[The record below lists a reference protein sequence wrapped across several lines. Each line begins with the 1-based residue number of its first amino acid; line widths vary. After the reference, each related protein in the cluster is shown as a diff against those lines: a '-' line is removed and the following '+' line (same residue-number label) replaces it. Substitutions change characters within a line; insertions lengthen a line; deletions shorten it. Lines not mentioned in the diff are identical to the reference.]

1 VASLKDFASKDIV
14 NVDGRAKVSEIV
26 VVVDGGGA
34 GRGSTIST
42 SLSLADEFLHASLLL
57 SKHEISP

>member
-1 VASLKDFASKDIV
+1 M
-14 NVDGRAKVSEIV
+14 GRPKVSEIV

-34 GRGSTIST
+34 GRDSAISM
-42 SLSLADEFLHASLLL
+42 SLSSTDEFLHASLLL